1 MKTFSSSEILDRLRR
16 ALGLAN
22 DTELANHLGIKK
34 ATLSNWRSRN
44 SLDWSLLFSVCEH
57 ISLDWL
63 VYERGEEQLN
73 AQRSTEPNIELVNHL
88 EGSINAKDEKIGD
101 LHEEIGRLK
110 ARIEEL
116 EREALVPTAPKYVHS
131 TSKETVET

>member
-1 MKTFSSSEILDRLRR
+1 MKTFSSSEILDRLRG

-44 SLDWSLLFSVCEH
+44 SLDWPLLFSVCEH
-57 ISLDWL
+57 LNLNWL
-63 VYERGEEQLN
+63 VYGWGEDQLN
-73 AQRSTEPNIELVNHL
+73 PQKAAEPNNELINHL
-88 EGSINAKDEKIGD
+88 ENSINAKDEKIGH

-110 ARIEEL
+110 ARIEQL
-116 EREALVPTAPKYVHS
+116 ERGVASSTIQRVHVA
-131 TSKETVET
+131 SKETVET